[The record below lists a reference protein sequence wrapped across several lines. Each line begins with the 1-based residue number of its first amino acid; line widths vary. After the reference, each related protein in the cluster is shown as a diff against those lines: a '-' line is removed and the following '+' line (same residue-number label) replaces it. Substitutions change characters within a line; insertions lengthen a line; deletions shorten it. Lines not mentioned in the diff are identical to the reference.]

1 MEYWDMKLL
10 LEGGG
15 GGEGWWAE
23 IRNVEFGLL
32 FALKCQ
38 HHTCENNQWVPS
50 ARAPPG
56 TFQLSLHMQH
66 SAPLCNTT
74 PSTRLRWFC
83 SKRIGFEGRWPASG
97 SYVRCEMSGF
107 DLFEPQFAFYAKREN
122 VTISQNY
129 CFGSVRYRIWRKC
142 SVW

>member
-10 LEGGG
+10 LEGGD

-38 HHTCENNQWVPS
+38 HHTRENNQWMPS

-56 TFQLSLHMQH
+56 TFQLTLHMQN

-74 PSTRLRWFC
+74 PSTRLCWFC

-97 SYVRCEMSGF
+97 SYVRWVALTSLSPSLPSMPRGKMLLSHRIIASVQWDTGSG
-107 DLFEPQFAFYAKREN
+107 
-122 VTISQNY
+122 
-129 CFGSVRYRIWRKC
+129 GSTLYGKL
-142 SVW
+142 